1 MKNVTITVSGETAS
15 GKTIV
20 AAAILEYL
28 TRLGF
33 TNFGQEENIDSDLGY
48 KLSGIRNPGRPYA
61 AVIPTINFVVKES
74 QSIKPGVWSI
84 EEKA

>member
-28 TRLGF
+28 TKLGF
-33 TNFGQEENIDSDLGY
+33 TNFGQEENLDSDLGR
-48 KLSGIRNPGRPYA
+48 KLYGIRSHEKYA
-61 AVIPTINFVVKES
+61 SVIPTINFVVKEV
-74 QSIKPGVWSI
+74 QSVKEKP
-84 EEKA
+84 